1 MLGFALTV
9 TPSFYTCP
17 YLLLSV
23 QDDPFSALD
32 VHLSDHLMQAG
43 ILELL
48 RDDKRTVVLVTH
60 KLQYLPHADWVRGH
74 RDTTLRGAEV
84 GEAVWHLPGS

>member
-1 MLGFALTV
+1 
-9 TPSFYTCP
+9 
-17 YLLLSV
+17 
-23 QDDPFSALD
+23 
-32 VHLSDHLMQAG
+32 MQAG

-74 RDTTLRGAEV
+74 
-84 GEAVWHLPGS
+84 AVQGRRENQSGVSVEIVKGHKA

>member
-1 MLGFALTV
+1 
-9 TPSFYTCP
+9 
-17 YLLLSV
+17 
-23 QDDPFSALD
+23 
-32 VHLSDHLMQAG
+32 MQAG

-74 RDTTLRGAEV
+74 RGQTMKLCV
-84 GEAVWHLPGS
+84 CVHM